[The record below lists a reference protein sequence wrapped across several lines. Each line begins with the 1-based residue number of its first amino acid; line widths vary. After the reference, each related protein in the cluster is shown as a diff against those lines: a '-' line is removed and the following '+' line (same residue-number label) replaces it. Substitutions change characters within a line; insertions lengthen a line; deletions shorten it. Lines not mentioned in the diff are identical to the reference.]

1 MSAGSPSR
9 PGLTSLLAGWIRD
22 NESVLFPIAVLG
34 ALVIFVV
41 PLPTAVMDMLLS
53 LNISLAIL
61 ILMATINLKS
71 PMEFNAFP
79 TVLLA
84 TTLFRLVLNVAT
96 TRLIFLNAD
105 AEGSQ
110 AAGKVVEAFGN
121 FVAGGNLALGIVI
134 FSILAIIQFVVIN
147 RGSVRVAEV
156 AARFALD
163 GMPGKQMAIDAD
175 LNAGI
180 IDDQEAKRRREEV
193 AAQADFYGSM
203 DGASKFVRGDAVAGM
218 IITAVNIVGGLMY
231 GVLAEGMPLAEAARV
246 FTTLTIGDGLVSQF
260 PALLLSVAA
269 GMLVTRQSKETN
281 LGKQLNKQVFQTN
294 PQSLYIAGGFIA
306 LLAVTGIFTG
316 LPVIPLGLIAAAC
329 FYGAYALEG
338 KTRREVQAKVEE
350 EKKAAA
356 PARRPAERVEDALK
370 LDALE
375 LEVGY
380 SLIRLADKRKGGDI
394 EDRIVLIRKQLA
406 NELGMIL
413 PGVRLRDN
421 PNLDPNEYVIKLKGS
436 PVARAKA
443 YPGHFL
449 AIDTG
454 MTSGELRGIRTTDP
468 LFGQTAYWIDPSQ
481 RERAEMLG
489 YTVIEASHVVT
500 THLTETI
507 RKHASDLLNRERV
520 ATLVNVVKESAPH
533 VVDEVI
539 PNIMKLGDIQRVL
552 QNLLRE
558 NVSIRDMETILET
571 LGDYGTKTKD
581 PDILSEYVRHRLSR
595 TICEQYRNA
604 NGVIKVV
611 TLDPR
616 LEDMIAAGI
625 DHTDRMSIK
634 LSPGV
639 IEGVGRAISEEIK
652 KLLNQNL
659 PPIVLVGPQVR
670 SGLKQMTSQMI
681 PSLVVLSYNEITRE
695 TKVEAVGMVQYQGQP
710 VGAAGS

>member
-9 PGLTSLLAGWIRD
+9 PGVASLLAGWIRD
-22 NESVLFPIAVLG
+22 NEGVVFPITVLG

-41 PLPTAVMDMLLS
+41 PMPTPVMDMLLS

-61 ILMATINLKS
+61 ILLATINLRS
-71 PMEFNAFP
+71 PMEFSAFP

-96 TRLIFLNAD
+96 TRLIFLNAAD
-105 AEGSQ
+105 EGSL
-110 AAGKVVEAFGN
+110 AAGRVVEAFGN

-134 FSILAIIQFVVIN
+134 FCILAIIQFVVIN

-163 GMPGKQMAIDAD
+163 AMPGKQMAIDAD
-175 LNAGI
+175 LNAGL
-180 IDDQEAKRRREEV
+180 IDEQEARRRREEV

-203 DGASKFVRGDAVAGM
+203 DGASKFVRGDAVAGL
-218 IITAVNIVGGLMY
+218 IITAVNIIGGLCY
-231 GVLAEGMPLAEAARV
+231 GVLAEGMALATAADV
-246 FTTLTIGDGLVSQF
+246 FTRLTIGDGLVSQF

-269 GMLVTRQSKETN
+269 GMLVTRQSRATD
-281 LGKQLNKQVFQTN
+281 LGKQLSMQVFQTN
-294 PQSLYIAGGFIA
+294 PQSLYIAGGFVA
-306 LLAVTGIFTG
+306 FLAVTGVITG
-316 LPVIPLGLIAAAC
+316 LPMIPLGMIAAAC
-329 FYGAYALEG
+329 FYGGYLLDRQTQKKQEQ
-338 KTRREVQAKVEE
+338 KVQE
-350 EKKAAA
+350 EKRAAQ

-406 NELGMIL
+406 HELGMIL

-421 PNLDPNEYVIKLKGS
+421 PNLDPNEYVIKLKGN

-481 RERAEMLG
+481 RERADMLG

-507 RKHASDLLNRERV
+507 RKHAADLSNRERV
-520 ATLVNVVKESAPH
+520 ATLVSVVKETSPQ

-539 PNIMKLGDIQRVL
+539 PNILKLGDIQRVL

-558 NVSIRDMETILET
+558 NVSIRDMESILET

-581 PDILSEYVRHRLSR
+581 TDILTEYVRHRLSR
-595 TICEQYRNA
+595 SICEQYRNA
-604 NGVIKVV
+604 DGVLKVV

-625 DHTDRMSIK
+625 EHTDRLTVK

-639 IEGVGRAISEEIK
+639 IEGIGRAIAEEIK
-652 KLLNQNL
+652 KLHNQNL
-659 PPIVLVGPQVR
+659 PPVVLVGPQVR
-670 SGLKQMTSQMI
+670 AGLKQLTSQMI
-681 PSLVVLSYNEITRE
+681 PSLVVLSYNEVTRE
-695 TKVEAVGMVQYQGQP
+695 TKVEAVGMVQYQPQMA
-710 VGAAGS
+710 AAGS